1 MYTSGDLGRARQA
14 DMMRRAEANR
24 LSNEASAAR
33 AAERRSGARRVFGAA
48 FSMLLWPVKH

>member
-24 LSNEASAAR
+24 LSREVSAAR
-33 AAERRSGARRVFGAA
+33 SVDRRMGARRVFGAA

>member
-24 LSNEASAAR
+24 LSRETSAAR
-33 AAERRSGARRVFGAA
+33 SAERRDGARKVLGAA
-48 FSMLLWPVKH
+48 MSLLLWPVKH